1 MMVRNHGCR
10 KGGLIGEGEEVCF
23 AENANSVPGG
33 DHCFCLAVLAALL
46 VTRQF
51 REILIPHHE
60 HRCLLRNARFNSR
73 TKRMGAICCV
83 PPGQDKG
90 AGKNDGFAQ
99 QGTIAISCPA
109 NGGARIK
116 VDWPSRAKW
125 PVVEMDAAVLD
136 GMYKDRRCGPGI
148 LQCIMKRERDV

>member
-1 MMVRNHGCR
+1 MIRR
-10 KGGLIGEGEEVCF
+10 PPRSTPTDTLLPYTTLF
-23 AENANSVPGG
+23 RS
-33 DHCFCLAVLAALL
+33 LL

-90 AGKNDGFAQ
+90 AGENDGFAQ

-125 PVVEMDAAVLD
+125 PVVEMDAAALD
-136 GMYKDRRCGPGI
+136 GM
-148 LQCIMKRERDV
+148 